1 MRMGPCELFMEFF
14 WIIFSYFLGSIPFGY
29 LITRF
34 STGKNVL
41 EIGWRKTSGSNVF
54 RNIGK
59 WQGILTGILDLLKG
73 YLAVFLARYFG
84 FSNEVQVFSG
94 LAAVLGHNWSIFL
107 NFAGG
112 RGIGTLIG
120 ASLALSPK
128 ILGYSLI
135 PLLLLAFI
143 WNSSIGTLLLFPSAI
158 LLSIYFHQFETI
170 GIFTLL
176 VFFPILIKR
185 LSPIKEIFPLKE
197 KKTLIRNR
205 LLFDN
210 DQSLFDFRI
219 LKIFKKS

>member
-1 MRMGPCELFMEFF
+1 MKIF
-14 WIIFSYFLGSIPFGY
+14 WIIISYFLGSIPFGY
-29 LITRF
+29 LITKF

-54 RNIGK
+54 RNVGK
-59 WQGILTGILDLLKG
+59 WQGILTGILDLGKG

-94 LAAVLGHNWSIFL
+94 LSAVLGHNWSIFL
-107 NFAGG
+107 RFAGG

-135 PLLLLAFI
+135 PFLLLTFI
-143 WNSSIGTLLLFPSAI
+143 WNSSIGTLLFFPSAI

-185 LSPIKEIFPLKE
+185 LSPIKKIFPFKE
-197 KKTLIRNR
+197 KKILIRNR

-210 DQSLFDFRI
+210 DRPLFD
-219 LKIFKKS
+219 LKIKKFFKKT